1 MTKKLKNSTNK
12 LANGLIKNLRGRVVK
27 SNVYF
32 KDNSYLYL
40 DLGSKVNPRLSNR
53 YLKKNLGREERTSLE
68 VGREIDFSIKEME
81 TYEGDLLLTLPKKSD
96 NGRKEVWSALKAHYE
111 KEEPVI
117 GRILNP
123 VKGGF
128 TVGFSG
134 FTAFLPNS
142 HLVKGRSPSYSHWLK
157 RTRPY
162 IGALL
167 YFKILELN
175 PNERNFVVSRT
186 AALTSEGTLR
196 QPSVK
201 KRDEK

>member
-1 MTKKLKNSTNK
+1 MN
-12 LANGLIKNLRGRVVK
+12 KNLLDKKTDDSFGELL
-27 SNVYF
+27 SPLQNVTSRTLEGTVYHH
-32 KDNSYLYL
+32 DSSYTYL
-40 DLGSKVNPRLSNR
+40 DVGSKTNPRLSNR
-53 YLKKNLGREERTSLE
+53 FLNRSLNPEDRDTLHVGKKMNFI
-68 VGREIDFSIKEME
+68 IDEME
-81 TYEGDLLLTLPKKSD
+81 TVDGDLLLTSPRRDGHDPKAIWAVLKTHYD
-96 NGRKEVWSALKAHYE
+96 N
-111 KEEPVI
+111 EEPVI

-128 TVGFSG
+128 SVGFAG

-175 PNERNFVVSRT
+175 PSERNFVVSRT
-186 AALTSEGTLR
+186 EAITPEGTLR
-196 QPSVK
+196 RPSK
-201 KRDEK
+201 

>member
-1 MTKKLKNSTNK
+1 MKKNPLDKKTGDCFGELLSPLQNVT
-12 LANGLIKNLRGRVVK
+12 GRTLEGT
-27 SNVYF
+27 VYHQ
-32 KDNSYLYL
+32 DNSYAYL
-40 DLGSKVNPRLSNR
+40 DLGSKTNPRLSNR
-53 YLKKNLGREERTSLE
+53 FLNRSLNPEDRDTLHVGKKMNFT
-68 VGREIDFSIKEME
+68 IDEME
-81 TYEGDLLLTLPKKSD
+81 TVDGDLLLTSPRRDGHDPKAIWAVLKNHYD
-96 NGRKEVWSALKAHYE
+96 N
-111 KEEPVI
+111 EEPVI

-128 TVGFSG
+128 SVGFAG

-175 PNERNFVVSRT
+175 PSERNFVVSRT
-186 AALTSEGTLR
+186 EALTPEGTLR
-196 QPSVK
+196 RPSG
-201 KRDEK
+201 

>member
-1 MTKKLKNSTNK
+1 MGMTKELKIKTKQSTDS
-12 LANGLIKNLRGRVVK
+12 LIYNLKGRVVK

-32 KDNSYLYL
+32 KDKSYLYL
-40 DLGSKVNPRLSNR
+40 DLGSKTNPRLSDR
-53 YLKKNLGREERTSLE
+53 YLKKNLGHKEKTSLG
-68 VGREIDFSIKEME
+68 VGKEIDFSIEEME
-81 TYEGDLLLTLPKKSD
+81 TSDGDLLLTLPKKAG
-96 NGRKEVWSALKAHYE
+96 NERKKIWSALKEHYE
-111 KEEPVI
+111 REAPVV

-128 TVGFSG
+128 SVGFSG
-134 FTAFLPNS
+134 FIAFLPNS

-201 KRDEK
+201 K

>member
-1 MTKKLKNSTNK
+1 MNKNPLDKKTGDSFGELLSPLQNVT
-12 LANGLIKNLRGRVVK
+12 GRTLEGT
-27 SNVYF
+27 VYHQ
-32 KDNSYLYL
+32 DNSYTYL
-40 DLGSKVNPRLSNR
+40 DLGSKTNPRLSNR
-53 YLKKNLGREERTSLE
+53 FLNRSLNPEDRDTLHVGKKMNFT
-68 VGREIDFSIKEME
+68 IDNME
-81 TYEGDLLLTLPKKSD
+81 TVDGDLLLTSPRRDGHDPKAI
-96 NGRKEVWSALKAHYE
+96 WAILKNHYDT
-111 KEEPVI
+111 EEPVI

-128 TVGFSG
+128 SVGFAG

-175 PNERNFVVSRT
+175 PSERNFVVSRT
-186 AALTSEGTLR
+186 EAITPEGTLR
-196 QPSVK
+196 RPSG
-201 KRDEK
+201 

>member
-1 MTKKLKNSTNK
+1 MSTFKDKLKEDYFP
-12 LANGLIKNLRGRVVK
+12 NLRNSVQNLKGRTLEGK
-27 SNVYF
+27 VYY
-32 KDNSYLYL
+32 KDNSYVHL
-40 DLGSKVNPRLSNR
+40 DLGSKTNPRLSDR
-53 YLKKNLGREERTSLE
+53 FVSRALDSEERSTFGVGKSLNFT
-68 VGREIDFSIKEME
+68 ISEME
-81 TYEGDLLLTLPKKSD
+81 TMEGDLLMSIPKKNSHD
-96 NGRKEVWSALKAHYE
+96 PKEIWKALKEHYQN
-111 KEEPVI
+111 EEPVI

-128 TVGFSG
+128 SVGFAG

-175 PNERNFVVSRT
+175 PAERNFVVSRT
-186 AALTSEGTLR
+186 AALTAEGTLR
-196 QPSVK
+196 RPSK
-201 KRDEK
+201 TK

>member
-1 MTKKLKNSTNK
+1 MKKNPLDKKTGDCFGELLSPLQNVT
-12 LANGLIKNLRGRVVK
+12 GRTLEGT
-27 SNVYF
+27 VYHQ
-32 KDNSYLYL
+32 DNSYAYL
-40 DLGSKVNPRLSNR
+40 DLGSKTNPRLSNR
-53 YLKKNLGREERTSLE
+53 FLNKSLNPEDRNTFHVGKKMNFT
-68 VGREIDFSIKEME
+68 IDEME
-81 TYEGDLLLTLPKKSD
+81 TVDGDLLLTPPRRDGHDPKAIWAVLKNHYD
-96 NGRKEVWSALKAHYE
+96 N
-111 KEEPVI
+111 EEPII

-128 TVGFSG
+128 SVGFAG

-175 PNERNFVVSRT
+175 PSERNFVVSRT
-186 AALTSEGTLR
+186 EALTPEGTLR
-196 QPSVK
+196 RPS
-201 KRDEK
+201 E

>member
-1 MTKKLKNSTNK
+1 MKKNPLDKKTDNCFGELLSPLQNVT
-12 LANGLIKNLRGRVVK
+12 GRTLEGT
-27 SNVYF
+27 VYHQ
-32 KDNSYLYL
+32 DNSYAYL
-40 DLGSKVNPRLSNR
+40 DLGSKTNPRLSNR
-53 YLKKNLGREERTSLE
+53 FLNRSLNPEDRDTLHVGKKMNFT
-68 VGREIDFSIKEME
+68 IDEME
-81 TYEGDLLLTLPKKSD
+81 TVDGDLLLTSPRRDGYDPKAIWAVLKDHYD
-96 NGRKEVWSALKAHYE
+96 N
-111 KEEPVI
+111 EEPVI

-128 TVGFSG
+128 SVGFAG

-175 PNERNFVVSRT
+175 PSKRNFVVSRIE
-186 AALTSEGTLR
+186 ALTPEGTLR
-196 QPSVK
+196 RPS
-201 KRDEK
+201 E

>member
-1 MTKKLKNSTNK
+1 MKKKPLDKKADDCFS
-12 LANGLIKNLRGRVVK
+12 GLLSPLQNITGRTLEGT
-27 SNVYF
+27 VYHQ
-32 KDNSYLYL
+32 DNSYAYL
-40 DLGSKVNPRLSNR
+40 DLGSKTNPRLSNR
-53 YLKKNLGREERTSLE
+53 FLNRSLDPEDRDTLRVGKKMNFT
-68 VGREIDFSIKEME
+68 IDEME
-81 TYEGDLLLTLPKKSD
+81 TVDGDLLLTSPRRDGHDPKAIWA
-96 NGRKEVWSALKAHYE
+96 VLKNHYDT
-111 KEEPVI
+111 EEPVI

-128 TVGFSG
+128 SVGFAG

-175 PNERNFVVSRT
+175 PSERNFVVSRT
-186 AALTSEGTLR
+186 EALTPEGTLR
-196 QPSVK
+196 RPS
-201 KRDEK
+201 E

>member
-1 MTKKLKNSTNK
+1 MKTKKNDHFGGLLKPLQNVTGKK
-12 LANGLIKNLRGRVVK
+12 LECI
-27 SNVYF
+27 VYHQ
-32 KDNSYLYL
+32 DSSYVYL
-40 DLGSKVNPRLSNR
+40 DLGSKTNPRLSNR
-53 YLKKNLGREERTSLE
+53 FINKSLSAEERKVLN
-68 VGREIDFSIKEME
+68 VGKKMDFTIDEME
-81 TYEGDLLLTLPKKSD
+81 TVDGDILLTSPRHDGHDPKAIWGVLKSHYD
-96 NGRKEVWSALKAHYE
+96 N
-111 KEEPVI
+111 EEPVI

-128 TVGFSG
+128 SVGFAG

-175 PNERNFVVSRT
+175 PAERNFVVSRT
-186 AALTSEGTLR
+186 EALTPEGTLR
-196 QPSVK
+196 RPSG
-201 KRDEK
+201 